1 MYRFLRSTLLLAVLG
16 GLVLQSAEAQGG
28 RRGLVEVKPRGLRH
42 GFWLSG
48 GMGYGQ
54 ESYRF
59 GNEAFSEELG
69 KPVFSLRLGG
79 TPDEHLR
86 LGGELS
92 SWVNPYTDDEG
103 FDITETLNA
112 VSLVGQFYPIR
123 TAGLFLKGGVGIGAT
138 AASVAGG
145 NTTTE
150 TGFMVQYGAG
160 YDIRLGRSLALTPT
174 VELARHRF
182 TQRNEPT
189 LHERLLTFGIA
200 LTYQP

>member
-1 MYRFLRSTLLLAVLG
+1 MSRFLRSTLLLAIVG
-16 GLVLQSAEAQGG
+16 VVAFQSAAAQGG
-28 RRGLVEVKPRGLRH
+28 RRGLVEVKPEGPRR
-42 GFWLSG
+42 GFWLAG
-48 GMGYGQ
+48 GAGIGQ

-59 GNEAFSEELG
+59 GNDPFTEELG

-79 TPDEHLR
+79 TPDQHLR

-112 VSLVGQFYPIR
+112 VSLIGQFYPIR

-150 TGFMVQYGAG
+150 TGFMMQYGVG

-174 VELARHRF
+174 VELAKHRF
-182 TQRNEPT
+182 NQRDEPT
-189 LHERLLTFGIA
+189 LHERLFTIGIA

>member
-1 MYRFLRSTLLLAVLG
+1 MSRFLRSTLLLAVLG
-16 GLVLQSAEAQGG
+16 GLALETAEAQGG

-59 GNEAFSEELG
+59 GNEAYSEGLG

-92 SWVNPYTDDEG
+92 SWVNPYTDEEG
-103 FDITETLNA
+103 FDITETLGA

-138 AASVAGG
+138 SASVAGG

-160 YDIRLGRSLALTPT
+160 YDIRLGRKLALTPT

-189 LHERLLTFGIA
+189 LHERLLTFGIS